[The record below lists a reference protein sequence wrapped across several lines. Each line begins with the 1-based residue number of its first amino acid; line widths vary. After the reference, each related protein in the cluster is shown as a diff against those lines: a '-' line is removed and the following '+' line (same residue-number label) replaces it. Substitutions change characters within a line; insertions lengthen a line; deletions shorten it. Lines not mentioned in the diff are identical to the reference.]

1 LVPKRAQLK
10 KPFSAM
16 MVVAQQLLTEER
28 LMVRTTSLEATAT
41 TPQSFLGCIGYFLT
55 PQVWKQAHQAMR
67 CLGRARW
74 RAQPLLFVLLM
85 MTWCAGDSLPERF
98 ETARAFYVAS
108 FQRRRRPG
116 KTIEGWQK
124 ALRRVPTRALRA
136 VAAVLRARLQ
146 QVFASRWLVDG
157 FIPLGCDGSGLQ
169 CPRSQQL
176 EQRVRGKPK
185 RKRKKRKD
193 QADAPPQIWV
203 TALVHLSLG
212 LLWSWR
218 LGKSTASERHHLV
231 ELLPTLPR
239 RALLIADAGFIG
251 YELLKKLVN
260 NQVSFLIRLS
270 SLAPLY
276 THRKVALYRF
286 REGEFYYWPLDEQR
300 AKQPPI
306 RVRVLRIRRHNKQDV
321 WLMTNVFD
329 AAQLPL
335 QSASRFYRWRWR
347 NEGLFRT
354 YKRTLGK
361 VKLMSRTVAMAHREA
376 EGSLLAVQLLLAH
389 GALTVPAAANVAEP
403 VLPSARNTLLE
414 IRAEIRNVTGMYLGP
429 RQARTYRERLERI
442 RLDRRKNRRNKVRR
456 RWPGRKDHT
465 PPKPPRILTMGTILK
480 DLAEKTLG
488 IPLTG

>member
-1 LVPKRAQLK
+1 LAQLK

-28 LMVRTTSLEATAT
+28 LMVRMNSLEAAAT

-85 MTWCAGDSLPERF
+85 MTWCAGDSLAERF
-98 ETARAFYVAS
+98 ETARAFYVAC

-124 ALRRVPTRALRA
+124 ALARVPASALRA

-157 FIPLGCDGSGLQ
+157 FIPLGCDGSRLE
-169 CPRSQQL
+169 CARSQEL
-176 EQRVRGKPK
+176 EERVRSKH
-185 RKRKKRKD
+185 KRKKRKGQD
-193 QADAPPQIWV
+193 KTAPQIWV

-231 ELLPTLPR
+231 ELLATLPR

-251 YELLKKLVN
+251 YELLKKLVKN
-260 NQVSFLIRLS
+260 EVSFLIRLS

-276 THRKVALYRF
+276 TVRKVALRRF
-286 REGEFYYWPLDEQR
+286 REGVFYYWPLDEQKN
-300 AKQPPI
+300 KQPPVP
-306 RVRVLRIRRHNKQDV
+306 VRVLRIRSRRKKDV

-335 QSASRFYRWRWR
+335 ASASRFYRWRWR

-361 VKLMSRTVAMAHREA
+361 VKLMSRTVAMVHREA

-389 GALTVPAAANVAEP
+389 GALTVPAAASAEP
-403 VLPSARNTLLE
+403 VLPSARNILLA

-429 RQARTYRERLERI
+429 RQSRTYRERLQRI
-442 RLDRRKNRRNKVRR
+442 RVDRRKNRRNKVRR
-456 RWPGRKDHT
+456 RWPGRVDHK
-465 PPKPPRILTMGTILK
+465 PPNPPRILKMGTILK

-488 IPLTG
+488 IEIT

>member
-1 LVPKRAQLK
+1 MA
-10 KPFSAM
+10 
-16 MVVAQQLLTEER
+16 
-28 LMVRTTSLEATAT
+28 RTRRTNSSLEAAAT

-67 CLGRARW
+67 RPGRARW

-85 MTWCAGDSLPERF
+85 MTWCAGDSQPERF
-98 ETARAFYVAS
+98 ETARAFYVAC

-124 ALRRVPTRALRA
+124 ALARIPTSALRA

-146 QVFASRWLVDG
+146 KVFASRWQVDG
-157 FIPLGCDGSGLQ
+157 FIPLGCDGSRLQ
-169 CPRSQQL
+169 CPRSQEL
-176 EQRVRGKPK
+176 EERVRSKP
-185 RKRKKRKD
+185 KRKKRKD
-193 QADAPPQIWV
+193 QSAKGKDSSAPQIWV

-212 LLWSWR
+212 VLWSWR
-218 LGKSTASERHHLV
+218 LGKGTASERHHLV

-251 YELLKKLVN
+251 YELLKKLAKN
-260 NQVSFLIRLS
+260 GVSFLIRS
-270 SLAPLY
+270 SSVVPLY
-276 THRKVALYRF
+276 TQRKVALRRF
-286 REGEFYYWPLDEQR
+286 REGVFYYWPQEEQR
-300 AKQPPI
+300 KKQPPVL
-306 RVRVLRIRRHNKQDV
+306 VRVFRIRSRRKKDV

-329 AAQLPL
+329 AAQLSL
-335 QSASRFYRWRWR
+335 ASASRFYRWRWR

-361 VKLMSRTVAMAHREA
+361 VKLMSRTVAMVHREA

-389 GALTVPAAANVAEP
+389 GALTVPAAMNSAP
-403 VLPSARNTLLE
+403 VLPSARQILLE

-429 RQARTYRERLERI
+429 RQARTYRERLQRI
-442 RLDRRKNRRNKVRR
+442 RLDRRKGRRNKVRR
-456 RWPGRKDHT
+456 RWPGRVDHK
-465 PPKPPRILTMGTILK
+465 PPKPPRILKMGTILK

-488 IPLTG
+488 VAVT